1 MVAVFFHLGYE
12 DGTENSEMLTH
23 KIQTPGNH
31 PKERI
36 QHSEHNDSLKSEK
49 YMVLCRKE

>member
-1 MVAVFFHLGYE
+1 MKME
-12 DGTENSEMLTH
+12 QTESSEMSAH

-36 QHSEHNDSLKSEK
+36 RSQHGRSLRSSMLARVWTVIE
-49 YMVLCRKE
+49 C